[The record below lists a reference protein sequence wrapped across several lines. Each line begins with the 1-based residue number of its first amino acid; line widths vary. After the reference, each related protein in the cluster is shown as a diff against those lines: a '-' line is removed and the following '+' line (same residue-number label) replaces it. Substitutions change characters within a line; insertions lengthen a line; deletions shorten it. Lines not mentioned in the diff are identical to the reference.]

1 MSSVGAIESNF
12 LYGLS
17 YDEIKE
23 RIREEIRTGALPN
36 SWKDFYEGST
46 GTAIVELL
54 AAFAVLINYEVS
66 KAREESYLTTA
77 NLESSILHAAATL
90 GYPVN
95 RESALE
101 LRLKI
106 ATNPLS
112 GVTNEPFD
120 ELKSQYEI
128 YVFPRL
134 PNFADIRSS
143 IQYNSPYFAFHE
155 SLPLS
160 ISPLSPEGGYRDYLL
175 MVPRPS
181 PSVDRPDLQN
191 LSNWTEVVLHA
202 GTWKRMVVKGKEIL
216 DKGGR
221 LVIRDSVDNNNIVI
235 RHYDG
240 NEVNPTPRLVKTT
253 KYFEETLPISPGSD
267 KKNLPVFELT
277 MPYGV
282 VLLFGQYFG
291 FPISANDILVI
302 DYLSP
307 YPYTGSVDIGKISIA
322 HPGYQV
328 KPDTGD
334 FYPPGGSGDTLK
346 VVSSYSLSDSK
357 EKVRYT
363 AFGYRASQRRAVTL
377 NDYKYLML
385 SWRGDIVDAKAMIG
399 GGPGMC
405 CQVDVSYAS
414 IFFNEAGVPFPRI
427 LSPEEKLEAM
437 AYLSKFAVAGTTVRI
452 VDPNYI
458 EFEYRAT
465 ITVEPRALGDV
476 QREVSE
482 YFNNISPKFDLNITV
497 GKITTDLSRISGV
510 VAIYPESTDPAGLG
524 PLDVLVP
531 RGRIQYRLATN

>member
-1 MSSVGAIESNF
+1 MFSVGAIESNL

-17 YDEIKE
+17 YDEVKE
-23 RIREEIRTGALPN
+23 RIREAIRTGALPN

-77 NLESSILHAAATL
+77 SLESSILHAAATL

-106 ATNPLS
+106 ATNPVS
-112 GVTNEPFD
+112 GVTSESLD
-120 ELKSQYEI
+120 LLRSQYEI
-128 YVFPRL
+128 NIFPTL
-134 PNFADIRSS
+134 PNFSDISS
-143 IQYNSPYFAFHE
+143 PIQYISPHFAFHE

-160 ISPLSPEGGYRDYLL
+160 ISPMSPEGGYRDYLL

-181 PSVDRPDLQN
+181 PSVNRPDLQD
-191 LSNWTEVVLHA
+191 LGNWAEVVLHA
-202 GTWKRMVVKGKEIL
+202 GTWKRIVVKGQEIL
-216 DKGGR
+216 NKGGR
-221 LVIRDSVDNNNIVI
+221 LVIRDSVDNKNIVI
-235 RHYDG
+235 RHHDG
-240 NEVNPTPRLVKTT
+240 NEINPSPRLVKTT
-253 KYFEETLPISPGSD
+253 KYFEDTLPISPGSD
-267 KKNLPVFELT
+267 RKNLPIFELT

-282 VLLFGQYFG
+282 VFIFGQYFG
-291 FPISANDILVI
+291 FPIHSNDILVI

-307 YPYTGSVDIGKISIA
+307 YPYTGSIDLGKISIS

-334 FYPPGGSGDTLK
+334 FYPPGASGDIIRI
-346 VVSSYSLSDSK
+346 VSPYSQPDSK

-385 SWRGDIVDAKAMIG
+385 SWRGDIVDAKAML
-399 GGPGMC
+399 GGPERC
-405 CQVDVSYAS
+405 CQVDVSYAAV
-414 IFFNEAGVPFPRI
+414 FYNEAGVPFPRT
-427 LSPEEKLEAM
+427 LSTDEKLEAM

-452 VDPNYI
+452 VDPNYV

-482 YFNNISPKFDLNITV
+482 YFNNLSPKFDLNITV
-497 GKITTDLSRISGV
+497 GKITADLSRISGV